1 MRVFACHSKETSS
14 YKLVRLLVN
23 VYCKHALI
31 IESTIARNEG
41 HAPALYSGFLHESW
55 IPRAFYPAAFRV
67 VIENKMASG
76 LKRSRNNV
84 DYQQLHSFSSTVL
97 YDTTPKRS
105 RSKFFD
111 VEKIIERR
119 KRRQVS

>member
-1 MRVFACHSKETSS
+1 MKKSTSKQSQE
-14 YKLVRLLVN
+14 KAVLV
-23 VYCKHALI
+23 I
-31 IESTIARNEG
+31 IARNEG

-55 IPRAFYPAAFRV
+55 IPHAFYPAAFRV

>member
-1 MRVFACHSKETSS
+1 MKQWFPKVICGFYPISRCVAQTEQRQR
-14 YKLVRLLVN
+14 LVL
-23 VYCKHALI
+23 C
-31 IESTIARNEG
+31 STPAIARNEG
-41 HAPALYSGFLHESW
+41 HAPALFGFLHESW